1 MDIEMADHF
10 RGELPKPLRLLT
22 APAALLPLGPA
33 LTLAVR
39 RFARRKPGVFDRLG
53 DYGKCSFLIEPTDL
67 DFSFL
72 MVPDGIRAEVKC
84 LRRRVSQPADV
95 VVKGPLLTLLG
106 LLDGT
111 FDGDA
116 MFFNRAISVS
126 GRTDALVAL
135 RNAIEDAELTPSDFV
150 GVSGELGKLFNR
162 SVIGGLGLARR
173 VTGSPIAGDAS

>member
-1 MDIEMADHF
+1 MAEHF
-10 RGELPKPLRLLT
+10 RGELPRLLRILA
-22 APAALLPLGPA
+22 APAGFLPLGPA

-39 RFARRKPGVFDRLG
+39 RFAHRKPAVFDRLG
-53 DYGKCSFLIEPTDL
+53 EYGKCSFLIEPSDL

-72 MVPDGIRAEVKC
+72 MVPDGVRAEVKC
-84 LRRRVSQPADV
+84 MRGRTSQPADV
-95 VVKGPLLTLLG
+95 TVRAPLLVLLG

-111 FDGDA
+111 LDGDA

-135 RNAIEDAELTPSDFV
+135 RNAIEDAELTPADFV
-150 GVSGELGKLFNR
+150 GATGGLGKLVDR

-173 VTGSPIAGDAS
+173 FTGSPISGEPS